1 MSNAIAFQPPCD
13 GEAGFRAAPV
23 NEYGA
28 AGAPSLRRV
37 EARADGEAPK
47 PARAYGRSAGPSPE
61 VIVGRLRKFL
71 AAHLDHRLDMAELAA
86 AIGVSES
93 TARRAVQAQ
102 TGERLARFVV
112 NTRLDQAR
120 AWLLTN
126 REARTQAEI
135 AAALGF
141 SSPEVFARAYARR
154 FGEPMSLTRR
164 RAVVEGGSDSEY

>member
-135 AAALGF
+135 AAY
-141 SSPEVFARAYARR
+141 FADAADTLAAVAVQAPR
-154 FGEPMSLTRR
+154 GDSLSGTDRP
-164 RAVVEGGSDSEY
+164 